1 MSESEE
7 QSQNEIA
14 QSFLEGLPQENL
26 DVPKLNEP
34 QFLFANL
41 LYKTDFSESEISD
54 ILEWTPTEDDLDQ
67 IYEVIDYWIE
77 SEISSRRNNQI
88 QSTIIL

>member
-1 MSESEE
+1 MSESEK

-14 QSFLEGLPQENL
+14 QSFLEELPQEEF
-26 DVPKLNEP
+26 DVPELNEP

-54 ILEWTPTEDDLDQ
+54 VLEWNPTKNDLDQ

-77 SEISSRRNNQI
+77 CEVSSRRNNQI